1 VSNNRKPDPASELEA
16 LAQRATVQQEA
27 KRADFR
33 AKFPDLCPVLES
45 LAALYGRE
53 AVKLRAAINTD
64 GDEVGAVDDAFREAA
79 KQAWEAPPVVVPELP
94 KRRRK

>member
-1 VSNNRKPDPASELEA
+1 
-16 LAQRATVQQEA
+16 
-27 KRADFR
+27 
-33 AKFPDLCPVLES
+33 
-45 LAALYGRE
+45 
-53 AVKLRAAINTD
+53 VKLRAAINTD